1 MGAPLTAPCR
11 PFYGGHPR
19 PPATIRAT
27 SQKERVTV
35 VDRNSRRWNRF
46 AVRVGAA
53 VAAAV
58 MLGMALFGMVAPV
71 GAQTADAVE
80 EVVAAVA
87 ELPELEALTPEE
99 TAQLQDGLGEALA
112 AAIESDAAAGIERD
126 LVVEEIVAAVQSV
139 AAEADELNVD
149 ELIAAALDAY
159 WRL

>member
-1 MGAPLTAPCR
+1 MVRKSP
-11 PFYGGHPR
+11 
-19 PPATIRAT
+19 
-27 SQKERVTV
+27 
-35 VDRNSRRWNRF
+35 RWNRF

-58 MLGMALFGMVAPV
+58 MLGVALFGLVSPAA
-71 GAQTADAVE
+71 AQASNAVE

-99 TAQLQDGLGEALA
+99 SAQLQSGLEEALA
-112 AAIESDAAAGIERD
+112 AAVESDAAAGIQRE

-139 AAEADELNVD
+139 AAEAEELNVD

-159 WRL
+159 WAL

>member
-1 MGAPLTAPCR
+1 MMG
-11 PFYGGHPR
+11 
-19 PPATIRAT
+19 
-27 SQKERVTV
+27 V
-35 VDRNSRRWNRF
+35 
-46 AVRVGAA
+46 
-53 VAAAV
+53 
-58 MLGMALFGMVAPV
+58 ALFGLVAPV
-71 GAQTADAVE
+71 AAQTADAVE

-99 TAQLQDGLGEALA
+99 SAQLQDGLGEALA

-139 AAEADELNVD
+139 AAETDELNVD